1 MPVDLYI
8 CRCVYRPIYRA
19 SVYTHLR
26 ACRCIRLWWCHT
38 HLCVCRASDP
48 TRLRGSAPLSRSM
61 SWSRLLVQWGTKQN
75 VILFVFSPQPMGDC
89 SWCCHSMSPCQLS
102 LKNHSKDHTH
112 KKKKRNWC
120 IQSSM
125 YLYKWCNGNKM
136 YEINNLESFCW
147 VCHSHARMHT
157 HMQTHTLHMQTYTHK
172 HTHTHTHKHLSSTHT
187 HTHQH
192 TPD

>member
-1 MPVDLYI
+1 
-8 CRCVYRPIYRA
+8 
-19 SVYTHLR
+19 
-26 ACRCIRLWWCHT
+26 
-38 HLCVCRASDP
+38 
-48 TRLRGSAPLSRSM
+48 M
-61 SWSRLLVQWGTKQN
+61 SWSRLLVQWGNETKCYPFCCQSATN
-75 VILFVFSPQPMGDC
+75 GRLQLMLSFHVSMPTVTQKPQQRP
-89 SWCCHSMSPCQLS
+89 
-102 LKNHSKDHTH
+102 HTQ

-172 HTHTHTHKHLSSTHT
+172 HTHTHKHLSSTHT
-187 HTHQH
+187 HTHTH
-192 TPD
+192 THTNTHLISTHTHGDAHTHTHILTNT